1 MAVTILGLGPGA
13 WDQVTVQAQHALQ
26 QARAIHLRTARHPT
40 VAQLPRHLEIASF
53 DELYMRAATF
63 EEVYR
68 SIVDRVV
75 LLGRRPEGV
84 LYAVPGHPLVGEA
97 TVRGIIERC
106 QAESV
111 PYQIIPGLSFLEPA
125 LTALCL
131 DPLAAGL
138 QIVDALA
145 PRLEP
150 DRPALIGQVYD
161 RRTASELKLAL
172 LELYPPDHPVSVV
185 TGAGMPDERVRTVE
199 LAKLDHDDGMDH
211 LTCLYL
217 PALPV
222 GENMATYQGLRDI
235 VARLRAPDGCPWD
248 RQQTHASLKPHILEE
263 TYEVLDALE
272 SGDPDKLAEEMG
284 DLLMNLLMQVQIAT
298 EAGEFTEH
306 DMFRSICE
314 KLVRRHP
321 HVFGTVKAE
330 TAEEVLNNWE
340 VIKNSE
346 RAAEE
351 SALQGIP
358 KAMPALAVARTML
371 AKASRLKVDLGE
383 MDGANPVETLAAA
396 LAAAPDSGRE
406 AALGQLLLGL
416 VEVGRRWDLDPEEA
430 LRAANGRF
438 IERFQRVEAAARK
451 QGIGV
456 QELDAATRRAA
467 WQRDQTD

>member
-13 WDQVTVQAQHALQ
+13 WGQVTVQALETLH
-26 QARAIHLRTARHPT
+26 QARAVYLRTARHPT
-40 VAQLPRHLEIASF
+40 VSHLPRHLEISSCDDLYQRASTF
-53 DELYMRAATF
+53 DE
-63 EEVYR
+63 VYE
-68 SIVDRVV
+68 SIVDRV
-75 LLGRRPEGV
+75 LMLGRRPEGV

-97 TVRGIIERC
+97 TVRGIIARC
-106 QAESV
+106 QTESV

-125 LTALCL
+125 LTALGV
-131 DPLAAGL
+131 DPLADGL
-138 QIVDALA
+138 QVVDALA

-150 DRPALIGQVYD
+150 DRPALIGQLYD
-161 RRTASELKLAL
+161 RRTTSDLKLYL
-172 LELYPPDHPVSVV
+172 LERYPPDHPVTLVS
-185 TGAGMPDERVRTVE
+185 GAGLPEERVHTVE
-199 LAKLDHDDGMDH
+199 LAHLDRGDEADH

-217 PALPV
+217 PPLPV
-222 GENMATYQGLRDI
+222 AENTATYQGLRAI

-248 RQQTHASLKPHILEE
+248 RQQTHESLKPHILEE

-321 HVFGTVKAE
+321 HVFGTVRAD

-340 VIKNSE
+340 VIKGTE
-346 RAAEE
+346 RAVEE

-371 AKASRLKVDLGE
+371 AKASRLKVALDE
-383 MDGANPVETLAAA
+383 MDGANPAEA
-396 LAAAPDSGRE
+396 LAQQLSAAPENKRAVE
-406 AALGQLLLGL
+406 LGAVLLGL

-438 IERFQRVEAAARK
+438 MERFRRVEAAARG
-451 QGIGV
+451 QGVGV
-456 QELDAATRRAA
+456 QELDAAARRAA
-467 WQRDQTD
+467 WQTDHD